1 MKFDKNKNKV
11 IIFILSI
18 DSLGGFI
25 LSDVWKRFIDR
36 LYVLE
41 CIMVFVRF
49 LLCNNS
55 FYLINGFFWMGFM
68 NGLFR

>member
-25 LSDVWKRFIDR
+25 LSDVWKDLLID
-36 LYVLE
+36 Y
-41 CIMVFVRF
+41 M
-49 LLCNNS
+49 
-55 FYLINGFFWMGFM
+55 Y
-68 NGLFR
+68 